1 VSAEGILSPIRLPRL
16 PAQIEFI
23 PDSAG
28 CFWLHRHQPLFFLIA
43 RVLSELFDL
52 TIISGNETLT
62 IFPAVAIGTMW
73 KAVGID
79 AWLAGRKSSLEDARG
94 TVTEII
100 ERVQKK
106 GDTALRELS
115 RHVELVEIAVS
126 DEERESAY
134 DDVETKIVE
143 SLIEAHARI
152 ERFHELQKPRDLW
165 LQEME
170 PGIVLGVKTTAL
182 DRIGIYVPGGRAPY
196 PSSALMCAVP
206 AKVAGVREI
215 CACSPPPIHPMT
227 LVALDIAGITEI
239 YRSGGAQA
247 IAAMALGTETIK
259 PVQKIVGP
267 GNVYVTLA
275 KMMLREHVE
284 IDFPAGPSEIGIIA
298 DHTANPRIVA
308 ADVLAQAEH
317 DPNAACILITTD
329 KSLPEKV
336 GNEIAALLSTA
347 PRKEIIEKALINSG
361 YTLVADMEEAIAASD
376 RVAPEHLSIQV
387 ADPLSVV
394 TRVKNA
400 GAIFVGKYSAV
411 ACGDYAVGTNHVL
424 PTAGFAKMYSG
435 LDVSHFCK
443 TASVEMLDKNGLE
456 AIGDIVETIAE
467 AEGLH
472 AHAQSVKIRRQC

>member
-1 VSAEGILSPIRLPRL
+1 
-16 PAQIEFI
+16 
-23 PDSAG
+23 
-28 CFWLHRHQPLFFLIA
+28 
-43 RVLSELFDL
+43 
-52 TIISGNETLT
+52 
-62 IFPAVAIGTMW
+62 MW

-79 AWLAGRKSSLEDARG
+79 AWLAGRKSSLEDARAS
-94 TVTEII
+94 VTNII
-100 ERVQKK
+100 ERVQRN
-106 GDTALRELS
+106 GDNALRELS
-115 RHVELVEIAVS
+115 RHYELNEIAVS

-134 DDVETKIVE
+134 NDVDTKIVE

-152 ERFHELQKPRDLW
+152 ERFHELQKPKDLW

-170 PGIVLGVKTTAL
+170 PGIVLGIKTTAL

-215 CACSPPPIHPMT
+215 CACSPPPINPMT
-227 LVALDIAGITEI
+227 LVALDIAGVSEI

-247 IAAMALGTETIK
+247 IAAMALGTETVK

-275 KMMLREHVE
+275 KMMLRENVE

-298 DHTANPRIVA
+298 DHTADPRIVA
-308 ADVLAQAEH
+308 SDILAQAEH

-329 KSLPEKV
+329 KNLPGKV
-336 GNEIAALLSTA
+336 GHEMAELLTRA
-347 PRKEIIEKALINSG
+347 PRKEIIEKALNNSG
-361 YTLVADMEEAIAASD
+361 YTIVADLDDAITASD

-411 ACGDYAVGTNHVL
+411 ASGDYAVGTNHVL
-424 PTAGFAKMYSG
+424 PTAGYAKMYSG

-443 TASVEMLDKNGLE
+443 TASVEIIDENGLE
-456 AIGDIVETIAE
+456 AIGDIVETLAE
-467 AEGLH
+467 AEGLF
-472 AHAQSVKIRRQC
+472 AHSQSVKIRRQC

>member
-1 VSAEGILSPIRLPRL
+1 
-16 PAQIEFI
+16 
-23 PDSAG
+23 
-28 CFWLHRHQPLFFLIA
+28 
-43 RVLSELFDL
+43 
-52 TIISGNETLT
+52 
-62 IFPAVAIGTMW
+62 MW

-79 AWLAGRKSSLEDARG
+79 EWLAGRKSSLEDARG

-100 ERVQKK
+100 DRVQKK

-152 ERFHELQKPRDLW
+152 ERFHELQKPKDLW

-182 DRIGIYVPGGRAPY
+182 NRIGIYVPGGRAPY

-215 CACSPPPIHPMT
+215 CACSPPPINPMT
-227 LVALDIAGITEI
+227 LVALDIAGVTEI

-275 KMMLREHVE
+275 KMMLREQVE

-298 DHTANPRIVA
+298 DNTADPRIVA

-329 KSLPEKV
+329 KNLPEKV
-336 GNEIAALLSTA
+336 GKEITALLASA
-347 PRKEIIEKALINSG
+347 PRKEIIEKALNNSG

-400 GAIFVGKYSAV
+400 GAIFVGRYSAV

-424 PTAGFAKMYSG
+424 PTAGYSKMYSG
-435 LDVSHFCK
+435 LDVAHFCK
-443 TASVEMLDKNGLE
+443 TASVEILDKNGLE

-472 AHAQSVKIRRQC
+472 AHAQSVKIRRQCQD

>member
-1 VSAEGILSPIRLPRL
+1 
-16 PAQIEFI
+16 
-23 PDSAG
+23 
-28 CFWLHRHQPLFFLIA
+28 
-43 RVLSELFDL
+43 
-52 TIISGNETLT
+52 
-62 IFPAVAIGTMW
+62 MW

-94 TVTEII
+94 TVTDII
-100 ERVQKK
+100 DRVQKN
-106 GDTALRELS
+106 GDAALRELS
-115 RHVELVEIAVS
+115 RHVELKEIAIS

-152 ERFHELQKPRDLW
+152 ERFHELQKPKDLW

-170 PGIVLGVKTTAL
+170 PGIVLGIKTTAL
-182 DRIGIYVPGGRAPY
+182 HRIGIYVPGGRAPY

-215 CACSPPPIHPMT
+215 CACSPPPINPMT
-227 LVALDIAGITEI
+227 LVALDIAGVTEI

-247 IAAMALGTETIK
+247 IAAMALGTETIM

-275 KMMLREHVE
+275 KMMLRDHVE

-329 KSLPEKV
+329 KNLPGKV
-336 GNEIAALLSTA
+336 GHEIGVLLSTA
-347 PRKEIIEKALINSG
+347 PRKEIIEKALRNSG
-361 YTLVADMEEAIAASD
+361 YAIVADMEEAIAASD

-411 ACGDYAVGTNHVL
+411 ASGDYAVGTNHVL
-424 PTAGFAKMYSG
+424 PTAGYSKMYSG

-443 TASVEMLDKNGLE
+443 TASVEIIDKNGLE
-456 AIGDIVETIAE
+456 VIGDIVETIAE

>member
-1 VSAEGILSPIRLPRL
+1 
-16 PAQIEFI
+16 
-23 PDSAG
+23 
-28 CFWLHRHQPLFFLIA
+28 
-43 RVLSELFDL
+43 
-52 TIISGNETLT
+52 
-62 IFPAVAIGTMW
+62 MW

-100 ERVQKK
+100 DRVQKN
-106 GDTALRELS
+106 GDAALRELS
-115 RHVELVEIAVS
+115 RHVELKEIAVS

-152 ERFHELQKPRDLW
+152 ERFHELQKPKDLW

-182 DRIGIYVPGGRAPY
+182 NRIGIYVPGGRAPY

-215 CACSPPPIHPMT
+215 CACSPPPINPMT
-227 LVALDIAGITEI
+227 LVALDIAGVTEI

-275 KMMLREHVE
+275 KMMLREKVE

-329 KSLPEKV
+329 KNLPGKV
-336 GNEIAALLSTA
+336 GHEIAELLIRA

-361 YTLVADMEEAIAASD
+361 YVIVNDMEEAIAASD

-424 PTAGFAKMYSG
+424 PTAGYSKMYSG

-443 TASVEMLDKNGLE
+443 TASVEIIDKNGLE

>member
-1 VSAEGILSPIRLPRL
+1 
-16 PAQIEFI
+16 
-23 PDSAG
+23 
-28 CFWLHRHQPLFFLIA
+28 
-43 RVLSELFDL
+43 
-52 TIISGNETLT
+52 
-62 IFPAVAIGTMW
+62 MW

-100 ERVQKK
+100 DRVQKN
-106 GDTALRELS
+106 GDAALRELS
-115 RHVELVEIAVS
+115 RHVELKEIAVS

-152 ERFHELQKPRDLW
+152 ERFHELQKPKDLW

-182 DRIGIYVPGGRAPY
+182 NRIGIYVPGGRAPY

-215 CACSPPPIHPMT
+215 CACSPPPINPMT
-227 LVALDIAGITEI
+227 LVALDIAGVTEI

-275 KMMLREHVE
+275 KMMLREKVE

-329 KSLPEKV
+329 KNLPGKV
-336 GNEIAALLSTA
+336 GHEIAELLIRA
-347 PRKEIIEKALINSG
+347 PRKEIIEQALNNSG
-361 YTLVADMEEAIAASD
+361 YVIVNDMEEAIAASD

-400 GAIFVGKYSAV
+400 GAIFVGQYSAV

-424 PTAGFAKMYSG
+424 PTAGYSKMYSG

-443 TASVEMLDKNGLE
+443 TASVEIIDKNGLE

>member
-1 VSAEGILSPIRLPRL
+1 MDLSAFDTCSYVS
-16 PAQIEFI
+16 
-23 PDSAG
+23 
-28 CFWLHRHQPLFFLIA
+28 
-43 RVLSELFDL
+43 SEND
-52 TIISGNETLT
+52 TLT
-62 IFPAVAIGTMW
+62 NFPVLAIGTMW

-79 AWLAGRKSSLEDARG
+79 AWLAGRKSSLEDARV
-94 TVTEII
+94 TVTDII
-100 ERVQKK
+100 GRVRKN

-115 RHVELVEIAVS
+115 RHYELREIAVS

-134 DDVETKIVE
+134 DDVDTQIVE

-152 ERFHELQKPRDLW
+152 ERFHELQKPKDLW

-170 PGIVLGVKTTAL
+170 SGIVLGVKTTAL
-182 DRIGIYVPGGRAPY
+182 DRVGIYVPGGRAAY

-206 AKVAGVREI
+206 AKVAGVRKI
-215 CACSPPPIHPMT
+215 CACSPPPISPMT
-227 LVALDIAGITEI
+227 LVALDIAGVSEI

-247 IAAMALGTETIK
+247 IAAMALGTESIK

-275 KMMLREHVE
+275 KMMLRENVE

-298 DHTANPRIVA
+298 DNTADPRIVA
-308 ADVLAQAEH
+308 SDVLAQAEH
-317 DPNAACILITTD
+317 DPNAACILITSD
-329 KSLPEKV
+329 RNLPEKV
-336 GNEIAALLSTA
+336 GHEIKELLSHA
-347 PRKEIIEKALINSG
+347 PRKEIIEKALNNSG
-361 YTLVADMEEAIAASD
+361 YVIVRDMDEAIAASD
-376 RVAPEHLSIQV
+376 IVAPEHLSIQV
-387 ADPLSVV
+387 ADPLSVL

-424 PTAGFAKMYSG
+424 PTAGYAKMYSG
-435 LDVSHFCK
+435 LDVGHFCK
-443 TASVEMLDKNGLE
+443 TASVEMIDKNGLE

-467 AEGLH
+467 AEGLY

>member
-1 VSAEGILSPIRLPRL
+1 
-16 PAQIEFI
+16 
-23 PDSAG
+23 
-28 CFWLHRHQPLFFLIA
+28 
-43 RVLSELFDL
+43 
-52 TIISGNETLT
+52 
-62 IFPAVAIGTMW
+62 MW

-79 AWLAGRKSSLEDARG
+79 AWLAGRKSSLEDARV
-94 TVTEII
+94 TVTDII
-100 ERVQKK
+100 GRVKK
-106 GDTALRELS
+106 NGDTALRELS
-115 RHVELVEIAVS
+115 RHYELKEIAVS

-152 ERFHELQKPRDLW
+152 ERFHELQKPKDLW

-170 PGIVLGVKTTAL
+170 PGIVLGVRTTAL
-182 DRIGIYVPGGRAPY
+182 DRVGIYVPGGRAPY

-206 AKVAGVREI
+206 ARVAGVRQI

-227 LVALDIAGITEI
+227 LVALDIAGVSEI

-298 DHTANPRIVA
+298 DHTADPRIVA
-308 ADVLAQAEH
+308 SDILAQAEH
-317 DPNAACILITTD
+317 DPNAGGILITTD
-329 KSLPEKV
+329 KNLPGKV
-336 GNEIAALLSTA
+336 GHEITSLLASA
-347 PRKEIIEKALINSG
+347 PRKEIIEKALHNSG
-361 YTLVADMEEAIAASD
+361 YTIVADMDEAIAASD
-376 RVAPEHLSIQV
+376 MVAPEHLSIQV
-387 ADPLSVV
+387 EDPLSVV

-400 GAIFVGKYSAV
+400 GALFVGKYSAV

-424 PTAGFAKMYSG
+424 PTAGYAKMYSG
-435 LDVSHFCK
+435 LDVGHFCK
-443 TASVEMLDKNGLE
+443 TASVEILDKNGLE
-456 AIGDIVETIAE
+456 TIGDIVETLAE
-467 AEGLH
+467 AEGLY
-472 AHAQSVKIRRQC
+472 AHAQSVKLRRVC

>member
-1 VSAEGILSPIRLPRL
+1 
-16 PAQIEFI
+16 
-23 PDSAG
+23 
-28 CFWLHRHQPLFFLIA
+28 
-43 RVLSELFDL
+43 
-52 TIISGNETLT
+52 
-62 IFPAVAIGTMW
+62 MW

-79 AWLAGRKSSLEDARG
+79 AWLAGRKSSLEDARI
-94 TVTEII
+94 TVTDII
-100 ERVQKK
+100 GRVRKD
-106 GDTALRELS
+106 GDSALRELS
-115 RHVELVEIAVS
+115 RHVELTEIAVS

-134 DDVETKIVE
+134 DDVDTQIVE

-165 LQEME
+165 FHEME

-182 DRIGIYVPGGRAPY
+182 DRVGIYVPGGRAAY

-215 CACSPPPIHPMT
+215 CACSPPPISPMT
-227 LVALDIAGITEI
+227 LVALDIAGVSEI

-247 IAAMALGTETIK
+247 IAAMALGTETIR

-275 KMMLREHVE
+275 KMVLRENVE

-298 DHTANPRIVA
+298 DHTADPRIVA

-329 KSLPEKV
+329 RNLAAKV
-336 GNEIAALLSTA
+336 GQEITALLTQA
-347 PRKEIIEKALINSG
+347 PRKEIMEKALKNSG
-361 YTLVADMEEAIAASD
+361 YVIVRDIDEAIAASD
-376 RVAPEHLSIQV
+376 RVAPEHLSVQV
-387 ADPLSVV
+387 ADPLSVI

-424 PTAGFAKMYSG
+424 PTAGYAKMYSG
-435 LDVSHFCK
+435 LDVAHFCK
-443 TASVEMLDKNGLE
+443 SASVEMIDRNGLE
-456 AIGDIVETIAE
+456 SIGDIVETLAE
-467 AEGLH
+467 AEGLY
-472 AHAQSVKIRRQC
+472 AHARSVKIRRQC

>member
-1 VSAEGILSPIRLPRL
+1 
-16 PAQIEFI
+16 
-23 PDSAG
+23 
-28 CFWLHRHQPLFFLIA
+28 
-43 RVLSELFDL
+43 
-52 TIISGNETLT
+52 
-62 IFPAVAIGTMW
+62 MW

-100 ERVQKK
+100 DRVQKK

-115 RHVELVEIAVS
+115 RHVELGEIAVS

-152 ERFHELQKPRDLW
+152 ERFHELQKPKDLW

-182 DRIGIYVPGGRAPY
+182 NRIGIYVPGGRAPY

-215 CACSPPPIHPMT
+215 CACSPPPINPMT
-227 LVALDIAGITEI
+227 LVALDIAGVTEI

-298 DHTANPRIVA
+298 DHTADPRIVA

-329 KSLPEKV
+329 KNLPGKV
-336 GNEIAALLSTA
+336 GKEITALLATA
-347 PRKEIIEKALINSG
+347 PRKEIIEKALNNSG

-424 PTAGFAKMYSG
+424 PTAGYSKMYSG
-435 LDVSHFCK
+435 LDVAHFCK
-443 TASVEMLDKNGLE
+443 TASVEMIDKNGLE

-472 AHAQSVKIRRQC
+472 AHAQSVKIRRQCQD

>member
-1 VSAEGILSPIRLPRL
+1 
-16 PAQIEFI
+16 
-23 PDSAG
+23 
-28 CFWLHRHQPLFFLIA
+28 
-43 RVLSELFDL
+43 
-52 TIISGNETLT
+52 
-62 IFPAVAIGTMW
+62 MW

-79 AWLAGRKSSLEDARG
+79 AWLAGRKSSLEDARV
-94 TVTEII
+94 TVTDII
-100 ERVQKK
+100 ERVRKN
-106 GDTALRELS
+106 GDTALREFS
-115 RHVELVEIAVS
+115 RHYELKEIAVP

-134 DDVETKIVE
+134 DDVDTKIVE

-152 ERFHELQKPRDLW
+152 ERFHELQKPKDLW

-170 PGIVLGVKTTAL
+170 TGVVLGVKTTAL

-196 PSSALMCAVP
+196 PSSALMCSVP
-206 AKVAGVREI
+206 ARVAGVRQI

-227 LVALDIAGITEI
+227 LVALDIAGVSEI

-247 IAAMALGTETIK
+247 IAAMALGTETVK

-298 DHTANPRIVA
+298 DHTADPRIVA
-308 ADVLAQAEH
+308 SDILAQAEH

-329 KSLPEKV
+329 RNLPGKV
-336 GNEIAALLSTA
+336 GHEITSLLASA
-347 PRKEIIEKALINSG
+347 PRKEIIEKALNNSG
-361 YTLVADMEEAIAASD
+361 YTIVADMDEAIAASD
-376 RVAPEHLSIQV
+376 MVAPEHLSIQV
-387 ADPLSVV
+387 EDPLSVV

-424 PTAGFAKMYSG
+424 PTAGYSKMYSG
-435 LDVSHFCK
+435 LDVAHFCK
-443 TASVEMLDKNGLE
+443 TASVEILDKNGLE
-456 AIGDIVETIAE
+456 AIGDIVETLAE
-467 AEGLH
+467 AEGLY
-472 AHAQSVKIRRQC
+472 AHAQSVKLRRLC

>member
-1 VSAEGILSPIRLPRL
+1 LEN
-16 PAQIEFI
+16 
-23 PDSAG
+23 D
-28 CFWLHRHQPLFFLIA
+28 
-43 RVLSELFDL
+43 
-52 TIISGNETLT
+52 TLT
-62 IFPAVAIGTMW
+62 IFPVVTIGTMW

-79 AWLAGRKSSLEDARG
+79 AWLAGRKSSLEDARV
-94 TVTEII
+94 TVTGII
-100 ERVQKK
+100 ERVRKN

-115 RHVELVEIAVS
+115 RHYELTDIAVS

-134 DDVETKIVE
+134 DDVDTQIVE

-152 ERFHELQKPRDLW
+152 ERFHELQKPKDLW

-215 CACSPPPIHPMT
+215 CACSPPPINPMT
-227 LVALDIAGITEI
+227 LVALDIAGVSEI

-275 KMMLREHVE
+275 KMMLRENVE

-298 DHTANPRIVA
+298 DHTANPRIIA
-308 ADVLAQAEH
+308 SDVLAQAEH

-329 KSLPEKV
+329 RNLPEKV
-336 GNEIAALLSTA
+336 GHEIAALLTQA
-347 PRKEIIEKALINSG
+347 PRKEIIEKALNNSG
-361 YTLVADMEEAIAASD
+361 YVIVGNMDEAIAASD

-424 PTAGFAKMYSG
+424 PTAGYAKMYSG
-435 LDVSHFCK
+435 LDVGHFCK
-443 TASVEMLDKNGLE
+443 TSSVEMIDKNGLE

>member
-1 VSAEGILSPIRLPRL
+1 
-16 PAQIEFI
+16 
-23 PDSAG
+23 
-28 CFWLHRHQPLFFLIA
+28 
-43 RVLSELFDL
+43 
-52 TIISGNETLT
+52 
-62 IFPAVAIGTMW
+62 MW

-79 AWLAGRKSSLEDARG
+79 AWLAGRKSSLEDARV
-94 TVTEII
+94 TVTGII
-100 ERVQKK
+100 ERVRKN

-115 RHVELVEIAVS
+115 RHYEIKEIAVS

-134 DDVETKIVE
+134 DDVDTKIVE

-165 LQEME
+165 FQEME

-227 LVALDIAGITEI
+227 LVALDIAGVSEI

-247 IAAMALGTETIK
+247 IAAMALGTETVR

-275 KMMLREHVE
+275 KMMLRENVE
-284 IDFPAGPSEIGIIA
+284 IDFPAGPSEIGIVA
-298 DHTANPRIVA
+298 DHTADPRIVA
-308 ADVLAQAEH
+308 SDILAQAEH

-329 KSLPEKV
+329 KNLPGKV
-336 GNEIAALLSTA
+336 GHEIAGLLATA
-347 PRKEIIEKALINSG
+347 PRKEIIEKALNNSG
-361 YTLVADMEEAIAASD
+361 YTIVKDMDEAIAASD
-376 RVAPEHLSIQV
+376 MVAPEHLSIQV

-394 TRVKNA
+394 IRVKNA

-424 PTAGFAKMYSG
+424 PTAGYAKMYSG

-443 TASVEMLDKNGLE
+443 TASVEMIDKTGLE
-456 AIGDIVETIAE
+456 TIGDIVETIAE

-472 AHAQSVKIRRQC
+472 AHALSVKIRRQC